1 MKYIAE
7 NVFSHKYSDWNKER
21 ERHEMALL
29 KAAEDLLIFSGAS
42 SMELDLDG
50 IRVTAAR
57 STATGT
63 IN

>member
-1 MKYIAE
+1 MKDIAE
-7 NVFSHKYSDWNKER
+7 NVFSHQDSDWNKER

-29 KAAEDLLIFSGAS
+29 KAAQDLLIFSGAS
-42 SMELDLDG
+42 SMELDIEG
-50 IRVTAAR
+50 IRVAAAR